1 MGNLASV
8 FDIKALTDAI
18 ANIHE
23 ISDDVERNCSDEIA
37 DSTRVYDQTV
47 EEEKISL
54 SMLNTAKAVEA
65 VALANMVSK
74 EAEVAMASA
83 EEASAI
89 SSGNPILIAAASAK
103 LAEAIGAFN
112 EAKTKYDEAKV
123 HRERLEHRYELAVK
137 CLNIATQMLETE
149 KMKFNFIQINFK
161 NTSSSGIY
169 RLSMAKSDLEKYVTR
184 ISPSVKSE
192 VESWEDWKPEK
203 NEPVAPKQLHDRLN
217 VDKGI
222 LQAILAYLY
231 ATDENFRNNVNS
243 YRKQGAV
250 PAYRAE
256 VDKKVK
262 KNMAGRLCEEIVI
275 RAFEPMGECVDTQGR
290 TYLDDGSYTKTDLI
304 VKNLKVPVILG
315 RGEGM
320 GAREGSDLAVEVKS
334 GKANYLYA
342 QKEHMKK
349 QALGHKSSALSCTVC
364 TRDIKNLSPEK
375 EEELRVAMIEAGS
388 PLLGM
393 LPTKDEIDNVCINFV
408 FGDKEKNV

>member
-8 FDIKALTDAI
+8 FDIKALSEAI
-18 ANIHE
+18 SNIAE
-23 ISDDVERNCSDEIA
+23 VSDEVEHSCSNEIA
-37 DSTRVYDQTV
+37 ESTRVYDQTV

-54 SMLNTAKAVEA
+54 SMLNAAKAVEA
-65 VALANMVSK
+65 VALTNMMAK

-112 EAKTKYDEAKV
+112 EAKAKYDETKA

-149 KMKFNFIQINFK
+149 RLKFNSIQLNFK
-161 NTSSSGIY
+161 NTSSHGLY
-169 RLSMAKSDLEKYVTR
+169 RLSMAKSDLEKYVAR
-184 ISPSVKSE
+184 ISPSVKSK
-192 VESWEDWKPEK
+192 VETWENWKPNK

-243 YRKQGAV
+243 YRGQGAI
-250 PAYRAE
+250 PAYRSE
-256 VDKKVK
+256 VDKKIK
-262 KNMAGRLCEEIVI
+262 KNMTGRLCEEIVI
-275 RAFEPMGECVDTQGR
+275 RAFEPMGERVETQGR

-334 GKANYLYA
+334 GQANYLYA
-342 QKEHMKK
+342 QKEHMQK
-349 QALGHKSSALSCTVC
+349 QALGHRSSALSCTVC

-393 LPTKDEIDNVCINFV
+393 LPTKDELDNACINFV
-408 FGDKEKNV
+408 FGDEEKNV